1 LQGTILYATI
11 LGIPVLIVAHNNV
24 AAVYFVTA
32 GLVFAIC
39 SSILL
44 FMFVPKVL
52 ASRIKKDT
60 NTPVN
65 RWQKPVEGKPAGES
79 HEIEGVLDSDNGSG
93 IRINFFGISELRREN
108 LELKK
113 LVESYSKRFEQ
124 NHETEANHGDQNP
137 ALKEK
142 QTATLVD
149 KDNREQYNTNL
160 HGVDEL
166 EQTHEPLANH
176 GEHMRT
182 ATLNDNRH
190 QPIANLFSVDEM

>member
-1 LQGTILYATI
+1 MQWTILYATI

-79 HEIEGVLDSDNGSG
+79 HEIEGVLDSDN
-93 IRINFFGISELRREN
+93 
-108 LELKK
+108 
-113 LVESYSKRFEQ
+113 
-124 NHETEANHGDQNP
+124 
-137 ALKEK
+137 
-142 QTATLVD
+142 
-149 KDNREQYNTNL
+149 REQYNTNL

-176 GEHMRT
+176 GEHIP
-182 ATLNDNRH
+182 D
-190 QPIANLFSVDEM
+190 

>member
-1 LQGTILYATI
+1 MQGTILYATI
-11 LGIPVLIVAHNNV
+11 LGIPVLIVANDNV

-60 NTPVN
+60 NTAVN

-93 IRINFFGISELRREN
+93 IRITFFGKSALQREN

-113 LVESYSKRFEQ
+113 LVESYAKRFEQ

-142 QTATLVD
+142 QIATLTD

-160 HGVDEL
+160 RGVDEL
-166 EQTHEPLANH
+166 EQSHEPLANH
-176 GEHMRT
+176 GKHIP
-182 ATLNDNRH
+182 D
-190 QPIANLFSVDEM
+190 